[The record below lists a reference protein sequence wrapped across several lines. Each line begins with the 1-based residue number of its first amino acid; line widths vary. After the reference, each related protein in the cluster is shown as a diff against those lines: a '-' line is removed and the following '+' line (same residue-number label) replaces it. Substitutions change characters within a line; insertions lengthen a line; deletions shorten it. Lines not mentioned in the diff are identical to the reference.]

1 MTNRNINSSI
11 SINNDSTVNDGNFQ
25 LVSDYYNH
33 FDILN
38 QGSIEHIKKYFEQK
52 DNLRKSSENNLNRLS
67 ENNEKSVSINSI
79 SFLVKVTFILIIL
92 FVLFDFINNWSN
104 K

>member
-1 MTNRNINSSI
+1 MANRNINSSI
-11 SINNDSTVNDGNFQ
+11 SISNGPSSVNGGNFQ

-52 DNLRKSSENNLNRLS
+52 DNSNKLS
-67 ENNEKSVSINSI
+67 EYNDKPESINSI
-79 SFLVKVTFILIIL
+79 TFLVKTIFILIML
-92 FVLFDFINNWSN
+92 FVIFDFINNWSN